1 MMRKAVPT
9 CPRLQVRARQECCN
23 RVMANR
29 LHRRENGQF
38 SADMS
43 FADDGLNF
51 WDRRTGFVVC
61 RESRRNRNEAAK
73 NGVLFQKSGDD

>member
-1 MMRKAVPT
+1 
-9 CPRLQVRARQECCN
+9 
-23 RVMANR
+23 
-29 LHRRENGQF
+29 
-38 SADMS
+38 MS

-61 RESRRNRNEAAK
+61 RESRRNRNEAAR